1 MNTVVLIVNDTYHS
15 VLHHSPWDEMIRL
28 LTQTGYLVL
37 ILLVFQLLG
46 RTNEG
51 DLSGIALYALPLY
64 IVTCF
69 TVRQL

>member
-1 MNTVVLIVNDTYHS
+1 
-15 VLHHSPWDEMIRL
+15 MIRL